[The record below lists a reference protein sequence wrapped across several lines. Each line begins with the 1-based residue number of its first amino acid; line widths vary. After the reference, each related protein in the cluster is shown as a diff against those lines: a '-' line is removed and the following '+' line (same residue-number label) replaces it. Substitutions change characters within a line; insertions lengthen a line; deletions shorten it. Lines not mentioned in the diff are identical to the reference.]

1 MPESSVYYN
10 WILQEIYG
18 IKNTG
23 LIVPADRRPVQ
34 KQGMKGTKELAEFM
48 EEERQL
54 ILSGC
59 RKEVPAE
66 SVGSVGGEFKS
77 KELPVN
83 YGGVPR
89 NLRVLLN

>member
-1 MPESSVYYN
+1 MPESLVYYN

-66 SVGSVGGEFKS
+66 SVGG
-77 KELPVN
+77 
-83 YGGVPR
+83 
-89 NLRVLLN
+89 NLRARNCQLTMEGYHET